1 MSSGLLTV
9 KSIQFAELSDSPEN
23 EMCVLHCQ
31 RALRMAPRRS
41 WQHSNHRLFL
51 ILSFLVL
58 YIGTVGF

>member
-41 WQHSNHRLFL
+41 WQDSNHRLFL
-51 ILSFLVL
+51 ILSLLVL
-58 YIGTVGF
+58 